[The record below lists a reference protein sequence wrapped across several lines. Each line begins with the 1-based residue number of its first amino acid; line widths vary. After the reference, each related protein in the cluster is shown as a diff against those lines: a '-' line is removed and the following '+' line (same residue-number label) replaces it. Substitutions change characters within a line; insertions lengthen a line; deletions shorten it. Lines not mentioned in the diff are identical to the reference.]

1 VADSNDLLRA
11 GQLNRVLSQLREE
24 FDYILL
30 NAPPILPVATMNVL
44 ESHSDLLLLVVRAN
58 LTSKQAVTQA
68 IGSLRADR
76 PIHVVLNGVASNS
89 LPSYMLDYA
98 VSESRVAV

>member
-1 VADSNDLLRA
+1 
-11 GQLNRVLSQLREE
+11 
-24 FDYILL
+24 
-30 NAPPILPVATMNVL
+30 MNVL
-44 ESHSDLLLLVVRAN
+44 ESHSDLLLLVVRAK

-68 IGSLRADR
+68 LGSLRADK

-98 VSESRVAV
+98 VSESRVTV